1 MTSLII
7 GISSAMLL
15 VLLLTKL
22 KYFDGQL
29 VYGIVLACIGFL
41 YIGFTW
47 TDLQSLIINALQA
60 LVFVVLA
67 YFGIKR
73 NIYILAIG
81 YFLHGSWDI
90 LYNLLD
96 ESGLI
101 PPLYDLF
108 CLSFDFTVGVYLLVA
123 RRKAKQAF
131 KIDTI

>member
-15 VLLLTKL
+15 VLLLAKL
-22 KYFDGQL
+22 KYFDVQL
-29 VYGIVLACIGFL
+29 IYGIVLACIGFL

-47 TDLQSLIINALQA
+47 TNLDSLIINSIQA
-60 LVFVVLA
+60 FVFVTLA

-123 RRKAKQAF
+123 GRKGKRAF
-131 KIDTI
+131 RIGAI